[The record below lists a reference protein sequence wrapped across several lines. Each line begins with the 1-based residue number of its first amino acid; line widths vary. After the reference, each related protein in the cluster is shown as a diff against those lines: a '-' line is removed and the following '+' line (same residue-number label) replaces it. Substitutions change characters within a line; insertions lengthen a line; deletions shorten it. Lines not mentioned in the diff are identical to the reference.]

1 MMVVDAQIHLWKNP
15 GAPPAHGERFTYTEA
30 LARMDEAGVD
40 IAIDCPPVWD
50 EASLA
55 YAVEAHR
62 AQPGRFLT
70 HGWVDLLEPDARER
84 LHACAALPG
93 MIGMRFITASPKA
106 PPGETST
113 MSRIRWPS
121 DGSLDWFWRAMADS
135 GLPLAVC
142 GGAILPHVEQAAR
155 RYPNLKIS
163 IDHFGAATMGPG
175 LAQFAG
181 LVDLAQLP
189 NVAVKLT
196 GGPGYFN
203 EDYPVPSLS
212 NQVRRLYDA
221 FGPERLFW
229 GTDITR
235 MKLSWRDCITAYTE
249 HMPWLPRADLALIM
263 GEAFLRWH
271 GTAMHASA
279 DRDHQKTSE

>member
-1 MMVVDAQIHLWKNP
+1 
-15 GAPPAHGERFTYTEA
+15 
-30 LARMDEAGVD
+30 
-40 IAIDCPPVWD
+40 
-50 EASLA
+50 
-55 YAVEAHR
+55 
-62 AQPGRFLT
+62 
-70 HGWVDLLEPDARER
+70 
-84 LHACAALPG
+84 
-93 MIGMRFITASPKA
+93 MRFITASPKA
-106 PPGETST
+106 PPGEPSA
-113 MSRIRWPS
+113 MSRIRWPR

-142 GGAILPHVEQAAR
+142 GGAILPHVEAAAR
-155 RYPNLKIS
+155 RYPHLKIT

-181 LVDLAQLP
+181 LFDLAKLP

-212 NQVRRLYDA
+212 NEVRRLYDA

-235 MKLSWRDCITAYTE
+235 MKLSWRDCISVYTE
-249 HMPWLPRADLALIM
+249 HMPWLPPAALALIM

-271 GTAMHASA
+271 GIAMN
-279 DRDHQKTSE
+279 TSQAAG